1 VQVQHD
7 MGTLK
12 RALIATAI
20 AMMCDSFSLALMAE
34 PPTAACP
41 VEPLPGSLF
50 VGPAIRGR
58 SGIAADMLGPPIP
71 KMVIGAQGNDRHA
84 SLLS

>member
-1 VQVQHD
+1 

-12 RALIATAI
+12 GALIATAV
-20 AMMCDSFSLALMAE
+20 AMMCESFSLTMMIE
-34 PPTAACP
+34 PRATACP
-41 VEPLPGSLF
+41 VEPPPGSLF

-71 KMVIGAQGNDRHA
+71 KMVIGAQGNDRYA